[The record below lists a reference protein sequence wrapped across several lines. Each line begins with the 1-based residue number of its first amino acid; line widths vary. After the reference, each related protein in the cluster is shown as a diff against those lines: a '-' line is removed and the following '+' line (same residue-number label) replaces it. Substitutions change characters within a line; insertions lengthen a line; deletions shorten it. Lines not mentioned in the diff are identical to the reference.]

1 MHLIDVSSAR
11 ALLLSPPQTDMEC
24 LEFSFFVFFLKC
36 GRLWNLNWK
45 MIIQICRIQAK
56 LMCDRLQSP
65 ALKPPA
71 AGNPASSTGHAW
83 QPTLRPMFSLGS
95 GKSRADRIWGH
106 SPLCCRN
113 LKVGVKPDS
122 KHWGAIHENLGHYM
136 YIFKFTEREI
146 DR

>member
-11 ALLLSPPQTDMEC
+11 ALLLSPPQTDMEF
-24 LEFSFFVFFLKC
+24 LEFSFFVFFKC

-56 LMCDRLQSP
+56 PICDRLQSP
-65 ALKPPA
+65 AL
-71 AGNPASSTGHAW
+71 SSMGHAW
-83 QPTLRPMFSLGS
+83 QPKLRPMFSLGS
-95 GKSRADRIWGH
+95 GKSRADRTWGH

-122 KHWGAIHENLGHYM
+122 KHWGAIHEHLGHYM
-136 YIFKFTEREI
+136 YIFIFTER

>member
-95 GKSRADRIWGH
+95 GKAVLTGSGVIHLCAAEISRSGSNPVQNIGVPFMKIWAITCIY
-106 SPLCCRN
+106 SN
-113 LKVGVKPDS
+113 LQR
-122 KHWGAIHENLGHYM
+122 
-136 YIFKFTEREI
+136 ER
-146 DR
+146 